1 MTRTKMES
9 SIKTS
14 CKKLLTTSSNAILDR
29 KAQAARAARVA
40 MAQELAGRGVVRGGL
55 QEVVVKMRV
64 VTVPNDHVDLIES
77 DDF

>member
-1 MTRTKMES
+1 M
-9 SIKTS
+9 
-14 CKKLLTTSSNAILDR
+14 TSSNAIQDR
-29 KAQAARAARVA
+29 KARVDPEDRVVKAR
-40 MAQELAGRGVVRGGL
+40 ELAGHGVVRGGL